1 MRRSTR
7 SVWIGLILRVLG
19 GVLLVAIQS
28 TANPQATASDR
39 QVQGDIESLS
49 SKSWQARVSA
59 AQALAKIGSAAIQSV
74 PALLQSTQDRYSGVR
89 EAAASA
95 LGEVVRGSTG
105 KVVSDTV
112 SGLLGRC
119 DDRPEVRSAA
129 RAAILRIGT
138 GAAPAMVDVLRSNA
152 EITSRRFAAELLAEA
167 DGFTVGLAA
176 DAAFLLNDLDN
187 DVKSRSA
194 AAISRAVEQ
203 CALLGSACLPQL
215 SAIRVLSKAFAT
227 ASDPSLRQYELPVDV
242 CLRYLEFMAPV
253 AAKTKYQSIIE
264 AAARYTTMVCFVALL
279 GVAVIFIWAHR
290 SSKTKTE
297 SIKELEREIREIRE
311 QKTLQEQ
318 NEIARSV
325 LKRFVTMPDRQ
336 QRPGFTI
343 AAAFKDA
350 TAVSGDFYNWFNR
363 SDGSV
368 CIYLV
373 DVEGSGIDAAIQA
386 THAAKVLERT
396 LTRGDIQKAPA
407 LLENADHH
415 MLQELGQPNIAVTM
429 NLVEIYPNLVRLANA
444 GMPPPLLFRHGQ
456 AQPQQLQA
464 AGVYVGGGYGRFRV
478 EPRSFE
484 TQVNEGDLLILF
496 SDGVLEARDSVG
508 GLFGRPGIESA
519 VARARDSE
527 PGTIAKNILSAAAEH
542 SGDPLPADDQTVVV
556 VRFGGY
562 SPSRAGAQTLIEV
575 SSDESEADFT
585 ITNAADCAAVCDS
598 ELQAAVRGWVGKSAG
613 YSPGRIWCAIWEALK
628 NAVPHG
634 SNRGE
639 VILLK
644 LRRSRDLIVVEVE
657 QPTEWR
663 NWDEFL
669 GEAAKKRLPDGAP
682 RTAADI
688 GGTVALLKL
697 ADTVTASMLGRRLTL
712 VFKRAAAPNEGG
724 ITTHD

>member
-7 SVWIGLILRVLG
+7 SVWTGLLLQVLG
-19 GVLLVAIQS
+19 SAVLVAFQG
-28 TANPQATASDR
+28 AGNPQVTATDR

-49 SKSWQARVSA
+49 SKSWQVRVSA
-59 AQALAKIGSAAIQSV
+59 AQALAKIGPEAMQAV
-74 PALLQSTQDRYSGVR
+74 PALLQSTRDRYSSVR
-89 EAAASA
+89 EAATNA
-95 LGEVVRGSTG
+95 LGEVVSGSTG

-119 DDRPEVRSAA
+119 DDRPEVRAAA
-129 RAAILRIGT
+129 RAAILRIGA
-138 GAAPAMVDVLRSNA
+138 GAAPAIVEVLRSNA
-152 EITSRRFAAELLAEA
+152 EITSRRFAAELLAEV

-194 AAISRAVEQ
+194 VAISRAVEK
-203 CALLGSACLPQL
+203 CALLGPACLPQL
-215 SAIRVLSKAFAT
+215 SAIRVIGKAFA
-227 ASDPSLRQYELPVDV
+227 AAADASLRQYELPVDV
-242 CLRYLEFMAPV
+242 CLSYLEFMAPV
-253 AAKTKYQSIIE
+253 AAKTRYQSIAE
-264 AAARYTTMVCFVALL
+264 AAAPYTFMVCVVAFL
-279 GVAVIFIWAHR
+279 GVVVILIWGYR
-290 SSKTKTE
+290 T
-297 SIKELEREIREIRE
+297 IKAKMVIIEGLNRENLEIRE

-325 LKRFVTMPDRQ
+325 LKRFVTMPDRE

-386 THAAKVLERT
+386 THAANVLERT

-478 EPRSFE
+478 EPRSVE
-484 TQVNEGDLLILF
+484 VSVNEGDLLILF
-496 SDGVLEARDSVG
+496 SDGVLEARDSFG

-519 VARARDSE
+519 VARARDDE
-527 PGTIAKNILSAAAEH
+527 PGTIAKNILSAAAAS
-542 SGDPLPADDQTVVV
+542 SGDSLPADDQTVVV

-562 SPSRAGAQTLIEV
+562 GPNRAGAQTLIEV

-585 ITNAADCAAVCDS
+585 ITNAADCAAVCDLV
-598 ELQAAVRGWVGKSAG
+598 LQAAVRGWIGKTAG

-628 NAVPHG
+628 NAVSHG

-669 GEAAKKRLPDGAP
+669 GEAARKRLPDGAP

-688 GGTVALLKL
+688 GGTAALLKL

-712 VFKRAAAPNEGG
+712 VFKRVAAPNEKG